1 MPVVSLYHLTACGS
15 FLCILIN
22 DISRLSLFGCTVDVW
37 FGLLMAFLLA
47 GELADQHCASAA
59 SCLDCD
65 HVNSSDM
72 A

>member
-1 MPVVSLYHLTACGS
+1 MV
-15 FLCILIN
+15 
-22 DISRLSLFGCTVDVW
+22 CTVDVW

-47 GELADQHCASAA
+47 GELKLADLHCASAA